1 MNLKHLIKFISIVLI
16 IGIIIYIFSDY
27 LNKENIDSDDKKTN
41 ETNNITIDDDYD
53 TSYNKNNNIDLDNL
67 TCTNSIQKNNNI
79 FTITNS
85 GDYYISGTGNS
96 QIVIDTNDN
105 NIVHFLP
112 VKKWKPFHP
121 RFQQNIQN
129 PPDSQ

>member
-1 MNLKHLIKFISIVLI
+1 MKHLIKFIPIVLI

-53 TSYNKNNNIDLDNL
+53 TNYNKNNNIDLDNL

-85 GDYYISGTGNS
+85 GDYYISGPVNCPKLYGQHKKES
-96 QIVIDTNDN
+96 QGR
-105 NIVHFLP
+105 
-112 VKKWKPFHP
+112 KY
-121 RFQQNIQN
+121 
-129 PPDSQ
+129 

>member
-1 MNLKHLIKFISIVLI
+1 MNLKHLIKFIPIVLI

-85 GDYYISGTGNS
+85 GDYYISGTGNA
-96 QIVIDTNDN
+96 QIVIDADDND
-105 NIVHFLP
+105 IVHLILDSANLTYDYSP
-112 VKKWKPFHP
+112 IYVKKAK
-121 RFQQNIQN
+121 R
-129 PPDSQ
+129 